1 MRMTEETVVYD
12 VQTGSEEIK
21 EVEETIEKPE
31 TPPEPSLEE
40 KVQELL
46 KQNDMLNEC
55 VLEMSEL
62 VYK

>member
-1 MRMTEETVVYD
+1 MIVEKLIYD
-12 VQTGSEEIK
+12 VQTKKEEIIK
-21 EVEETIEKPE
+21 VEETIEKPE

-46 KQNDMLNEC
+46 KQNEMLTAC

-62 VYK
+62 VYV